1 MNLLKEL
8 AKEILLKGKTVNHC
22 IDNIPSYYQS
32 LLPPETFHDNELQTI
47 IASILNYY
55 QEQIIFEEALVI
67 LQEKGVDLENLF
79 LYAYERLKINME
91 ETADDKVALDADP
104 SFTVVTDVSL
114 PSSFAD
120 VDRDGDGDES
130 FDEDQCPK
138 FS

>member
-1 MNLLKEL
+1 
-8 AKEILLKGKTVNHC
+8 
-22 IDNIPSYYQS
+22 
-32 LLPPETFHDNELQTI
+32 LQTI

-91 ETADDKVALDADP
+91 ETAEDKVALDADP

-130 FDEDQCPK
+130 FDEEQCPK